1 MDPSMKANGSNANTL
16 RSDNRALILGRIR
29 RQPVSRAQLAKET
42 GMSKSAVT
50 MITNDLIAEG
60 QLREIGTTDTQKG
73 RKPILLDIV
82 PDFRYAVGVSL
93 HRSRLQVL
101 LTNLKAELVDCVE
114 EPTTRFPN
122 AEEAVAWIG
131 ETVRALLSRR
141 RIPLER
147 VAGIG
152 VSSPGPLDYRKGVI
166 LTPPNFELFHHLP
179 IAARIREEFRLPV
192 FLENNA
198 VLLAM
203 TEIQSGAV
211 AAYRSPLFV
220 LISHGVGSCL
230 IRDGQVFR
238 GCAGYAGELGHT
250 SIDPDGLPC
259 PCGNTGCLE
268 QYATLAA
275 LRQRFG
281 FDRYETVVDGAYRGE
296 PEALAVLDYLAD
308 RLSAGLVTA
317 VNLFDPD
324 CVVLYGEFGYRPELL
339 LSRIEAQIR
348 RKAIITRVH
357 PVDVLPSRLGPYAEA
372 VASTAV
378 VLDRHFGQK
387 L

>member
-1 MDPSMKANGSNANTL
+1 MKANGSNANTL

-29 RQPVSRAQLAKET
+29 RQPVSRVQLAKET

-93 HRSRLQVL
+93 HRRRLQVL

-114 EPTTRFPN
+114 EPTDRFSN
-122 AEEAVAWIG
+122 AEEAVVWIG

-141 RIPLER
+141 QIPAER

-152 VSSPGPLDYRKGVI
+152 VSSPGPLDYREGVI

-179 IAARIREEFRLPV
+179 IAARLREMFGLPV

-220 LISHGVGSCL
+220 LISHGIGSCL
-230 IRDGQVFR
+230 IRDGRVFR

-250 SIDPDGLPC
+250 SINPDGLAC

-268 QYATLAA
+268 QYATLSA
-275 LRQRFG
+275 LKRRFG
-281 FDRYETVVDGAYRGE
+281 FDRYETVVDSACRGE
-296 PEALAVLDYLAD
+296 PEALSILDYLAGC
-308 RLSAGLVTA
+308 LAAGLVTA

-339 LSRIEAQIR
+339 LSRIAEQIR

-357 PVDVLPSRLGPYAEA
+357 PVDVLSSRLGPYAEA

-378 VLDRHFGQK
+378 VLDRHFEQK